1 MKRKIAFKLLSAIM
15 AFALFVGIVAPTA
28 NVFASHEPANAHNAE
43 KEKFN
48 YVSLGAS
55 NVNGYGMYG
64 YVDEWAYDYP
74 LEKANQNVYGY
85 KSDTPDS
92 YPVLIADKLS
102 QKYDVTLS
110 QLAISSMRA
119 EEIRFL
125 LYDDAVAD
133 KYTKWRFYNED
144 VANVDYS
151 DNWFV
156 SAGWREM
163 GYNGVGVAPSHK
175 EALAALRADT
185 PARHSLNDSLV

>member
-1 MKRKIAFKLLSAIM
+1 MVHKAKKLVFYIVKLEALAGKEYIMKKKIAFKFLSAII
-15 AFALFVGIVAPTA
+15 AFALLIGVCAPTA
-28 NVFASHEPANAHNAE
+28 NVFASYESAEVQTGE

-102 QKYDVTLS
+102 L
-110 QLAISSMRA
+110 QLKSS
-119 EEIRFL
+119 E
-125 LYDDAVAD
+125 
-133 KYTKWRFYNED
+133 
-144 VANVDYS
+144 VAN
-151 DNWFV
+151 F
-156 SAGWREM
+156 
-163 GYNGVGVAPSHK
+163 
-175 EALAALRADT
+175 
-185 PARHSLNDSLV
+185 